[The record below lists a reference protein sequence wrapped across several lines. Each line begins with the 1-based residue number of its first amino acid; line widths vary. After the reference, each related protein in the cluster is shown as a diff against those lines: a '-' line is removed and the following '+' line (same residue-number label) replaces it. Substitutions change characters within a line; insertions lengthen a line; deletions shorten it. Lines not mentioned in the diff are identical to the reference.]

1 MLQAMFSSISSIK
14 AHQVRMGVVAN
25 NIANINT
32 TGFKSGRVNF
42 QEMLSQTL
50 RGASRPMEAGVG
62 GINPM
67 QIGLGTQVG
76 SVDTIL
82 EQGSLQATNRVT
94 DLAIQGNGFF
104 VVSSGKRVAFT
115 RDGNFDIDANGTLV
129 HKATGEKL
137 VGWMPNA
144 DGNIDITEP
153 LDANSVIVIPVGR
166 TIAGQATSQ
175 ILFKGN
181 LALDGTSW
189 TTSIMAYDAVGAPID
204 LRLRF
209 SRDTNDPP
217 DTPWTVSYSIDRGA
231 NWHPTSN
238 AVTFDQYGR
247 INEGANQNI
256 TFPPPNSGAPEMTIS
271 IDLSRITQL
280 ATSSTVEPIAQ
291 NGYPPGT
298 LEQLIVS
305 PDGTVNGVFSNGL
318 NLPIARVA
326 LAVFNNPAGL
336 ERAGN
341 NLFRESANSGAANIG
356 TAQTGGR
363 GSISSGYL
371 EMSNA
376 DIGNEFTNLIVT
388 QRGFQANT
396 RIVSTV
402 DEMLQDVL
410 QMKR

>member
-1 MLQAMFSSISSIK
+1 MFQAMFSSISSIK
-14 AHQVRMGVVAN
+14 AHQVRMGVVGN

-32 TGFKSGRVNF
+32 TGFKSGRVTF

-50 RGASRPMEAGVG
+50 RGASRPTEG
-62 GINPM
+62 GLGGTNPM
-67 QIGLGTQVG
+67 QVGLGTQVG
-76 SVDTIL
+76 SIDTIL

-104 VVSSGKRVAFT
+104 VVSNGKRVAFT

-137 VGWMPNA
+137 VGWMPEAN
-144 DGNIDITEP
+144 GNIDITKP
-153 LDANSVIVIPVGR
+153 LGASSVIVIPVGK
-166 TIAGQATSQ
+166 TIAGQASTSAS
-175 ILFKGN
+175 FKGN

-189 TTSIMAYDAVGAPID
+189 TTSVILYDAVGAPVD

-209 SRDTNDPP
+209 SRSTSEPP
-217 DTPWTVSYSIDRGA
+217 STPWTLSYSVDGGIT
-231 NWHPTSN
+231 WVPTAD
-238 AVTFDQYGR
+238 AVEFDQYGR
-247 INEGANQNI
+247 ITSGANQTI
-256 TFPPPNSGAPEMTIS
+256 TFTPPDSGAPDMTVS

-298 LEQLIVS
+298 LEQLTVS
-305 PDGTVNGVFSNGL
+305 PDGTINGVFSNGL
-318 NLPIARVA
+318 NLPVARVA
-326 LAVFNNPAGL
+326 MAVFNNPGGL

-341 NLFRESANSGAANIG
+341 NLFRESVNSGVANIG

>member
-14 AHQVRMGVVAN
+14 AHQVRMGVIGN
-25 NIANINT
+25 NIANVNT
-32 TGFKSGRVNF
+32 TAFKAGRVTF

-50 RGASRPMEAGVG
+50 RGATRPSAGLG
-62 GINPM
+62 GTNPM

-76 SVDTIL
+76 SIDIVL

-104 VVSSGKRVAFT
+104 AVSNGRRMAFT

-137 VGWMPNA
+137 IGWMPDA
-144 DGNIDITEP
+144 TGNIDTTVLLGP
-153 LDANSVIVIPVGR
+153 QSVITIPVGK
-166 TIAGQATSQ
+166 TVAGQATTSAS
-175 ILFKGN
+175 FKGN
-181 LALDGTSW
+181 LALDGNSW
-189 TTSIMAYDAVGAPID
+189 TTSMMVYDAVGASHD

-209 SRDTNDPP
+209 TRVSGSEWQLQYEVDNGVP
-217 DTPWTVSYSIDRGA
+217 TVVGNVVFD
-231 NWHPTSN
+231 SN
-238 AVTFDQYGR
+238 GR
-247 INEGANQNI
+247 IISGASPPI
-256 TFPPPNSGAPEMTIS
+256 TFTPGNGSPNVSLTL
-271 IDLSRITQL
+271 DLSRLTQL
-280 ATSSTVEPIAQ
+280 STNSTVELIAQ
-291 NGYPPGT
+291 DGYPPGT
-298 LEQLIVS
+298 LEQLTVT
-305 PDGTVNGVFSNGL
+305 PDGVINGVFSNGL

-326 LAVFNNPAGL
+326 LAVFNNPGGL
-336 ERAGN
+336 ERAGS
-341 NLFRESANSGAANIG
+341 NLFRESVNSGVANIG
-356 TAQTGGR
+356 PAQTGRR
-363 GSISSGYL
+363 GSISTGYL

-402 DEMLQDVL
+402 DEMMQDVL

>member
-14 AHQVRMGVVAN
+14 AHQVRMGVVGN

-50 RGASRPMEAGVG
+50 RGATRPVEG
-62 GINPM
+62 GMGGTNPM

-76 SVDTIL
+76 SIDTIL

-94 DLAIQGNGFF
+94 DMAIQGNGFF
-104 VVSSGKRVAFT
+104 VVSNNRRVAFT

-137 VGWMPNA
+137 VGWMPKA
-144 DGNIDITEP
+144 DGTIDVTEP
-153 LDANSVIVIPVGR
+153 LGPHSFITIPVGK
-166 TIAGQATSQ
+166 TVAGQATTSA
-175 ILFKGN
+175 LFKGN
-181 LALDGTSW
+181 LELSGTSW
-189 TTSIMAYDAVGAPID
+189 TTSVMVYDAVGASHE

-209 SRDTNDPP
+209 SRPTADPP
-217 DTPWTVSYSIDRGA
+217 NTPWQLQYSLDGG
-231 NWHPTSN
+231 TSWTLVGN
-238 AVTFDQYGR
+238 VEFDTSGR
-247 INEGANQNI
+247 IINGANQTI
-256 TFPPPNSGAPEMTIS
+256 TFTPPGTGAPDVS
-271 IDLSRITQL
+271 INLDLSRITQL
-280 ATSSTVEPIAQ
+280 ATYSTVEPISQ

-298 LEQLIVS
+298 LEQLTIS
-305 PDGTVNGVFSNGL
+305 PDGVINGVFSNGL

-336 ERAGN
+336 ERTGN
-341 NLFRESANSGAANIG
+341 NLFRESANSGVANIG

-363 GSISSGYL
+363 GTISAGYL

-376 DIGNEFTNLIVT
+376 DIGNEFTNLIIT

-402 DEMLQDVL
+402 DELLQDVL

>member
-14 AHQVRMGVVAN
+14 AHQVRMGVVGN

-32 TGFKSGRVNF
+32 TGFKSGRVTF

-50 RGASRPMEAGVG
+50 RGATRPTEG
-62 GINPM
+62 GLGGTNPM

-76 SVDTIL
+76 SIDTIL

-104 VVSSGKRVAFT
+104 VVSNGRRIAFT
-115 RDGNFDIDANGTLV
+115 RDGNFDIDATGTLV

-144 DGNIDITEP
+144 AGEIDITEP
-153 LDANSVIVIPVGR
+153 LGPGSIITIPVGK
-166 TIAGQATSQ
+166 TIAGQATTEAS
-175 ILFKGN
+175 FKGN
-181 LALDGTSW
+181 LALDGTRW
-189 TTSIMAYDAVGAPID
+189 TTSVLVYDAVGAPHDVRIT
-204 LRLRF
+204 F
-209 SRDTNDPP
+209 SRAQAGDPWQV
-217 DTPWTVSYSIDRGA
+217 DYTVDGSS
-231 NWHPTSN
+231 
-238 AVTFDQYGR
+238 AVTAGTIEFDGNGR
-247 INEGANQNI
+247 VIAGAALPVSFTPTNGSPDVNI
-256 TFPPPNSGAPEMTIS
+256 TLDF
-271 IDLSRITQL
+271 SRLTQL
-280 ATSSTVEPIAQ
+280 ATGSTVEPIAQ
-291 NGYPPGT
+291 NGYSPGT
-298 LEQLIVS
+298 LEQLTVS
-305 PDGTVNGVFSNGL
+305 PDGVVNGVFSNGL

-326 LAVFNNPAGL
+326 LAVFNNPGGL
-336 ERAGN
+336 ERTGN
-341 NLFRESANSGAANIG
+341 NLFRESANSGVANIG

-363 GSISSGYL
+363 GTISSGYL

-396 RIVSTV
+396 RIVSVV
-402 DEMLQDVL
+402 DEMLVDVL

>member
-14 AHQVRMGVVAN
+14 AHQVRMGVVGN
-25 NIANINT
+25 NIANVNT
-32 TGFKSGRVNF
+32 TAFKAGRVTF

-50 RGASRPMEAGVG
+50 RGATRPSG
-62 GINPM
+62 GLGGTNAM
-67 QIGLGTQVG
+67 QVGLGTQVG
-76 SVDTIL
+76 SIDTIL

-104 VVSSGKRVAFT
+104 ALSNGKRIAFT

-137 VGWMPNA
+137 VGWMPDA
-144 DGNIDITEP
+144 TGAIDTTVP
-153 LDANSVIVIPVGR
+153 LGPQSVITIPVGK
-166 TIAGQATSQ
+166 TVAGQATTGAS
-175 ILFKGN
+175 FKGN

-189 TTSIMAYDAVGAPID
+189 TTSVMVYDAVGASHE
-204 LRLRF
+204 LRLQFTRA
-209 SRDTNDPP
+209 DTSSPWQLYYSVDGGAS
-217 DTPWTVSYSIDRGA
+217 TPAGA
-231 NWHPTSN
+231 VAFDGNGRIISGASQT
-238 AVTFDQYGR
+238 VTFTPT
-247 INEGANQNI
+247 N
-256 TFPPPNSGAPEMTIS
+256 GAPEVS
-271 IDLSRITQL
+271 ITVDLSRITQL
-280 ATSSTVEPIAQ
+280 ATNSTVEPITQ

-298 LEQLIVS
+298 LEQLTIS
-305 PDGTVNGVFSNGL
+305 PDGIINGVFSNGL

-326 LAVFNNPAGL
+326 LAVFNNPGGL

-341 NLFRESANSGAANIG
+341 NLFRESANSGVANIG

>member
-14 AHQVRMGVVAN
+14 AHQVRMGVIGN

-32 TGFKSGRVNF
+32 TGFKAGRVNF

-50 RGASRPMEAGVG
+50 RGATRPVEG
-62 GINPM
+62 GMGGTNPM

-76 SVDTIL
+76 SIDTIL

-104 VVSSGKRVAFT
+104 VVSNGKRVAFT

-144 DGNIDITEP
+144 EGAIDTTEP
-153 LDANSVIVIPVGR
+153 LGAASVIVIPVGK
-166 TIAGQATSQ
+166 TVAGQATSSAS
-175 ILFKGN
+175 FKGN
-181 LALDGTSW
+181 LQLDGTSW
-189 TTSIMAYDAVGAPID
+189 TTSVLLYDAVGAPVD
-204 LRLRF
+204 LRLQFTR
-209 SRDTNDPP
+209 STSSPP
-217 DTPWTVSYSIDRGA
+217 STPWELRYSLDGGSSWTPVGSVEFDAKGHIINGA
-231 NWHPTSN
+231 SQT
-238 AVTFDQYGR
+238 VTF
-247 INEGANQNI
+247 
-256 TFPPPNSGAPEMTIS
+256 TPPGSGAPDMTVT

-280 ATSSTVEPIAQ
+280 ATGSTVEPIAQ

-298 LEQLIVS
+298 LEQLTVS
-305 PDGTVNGVFSNGL
+305 PDGVINGVFSNGL

-326 LAVFNNPAGL
+326 LAVFNNPSGL

-341 NLFRESANSGAANIG
+341 NLFRESANSGVANIG

-376 DIGNEFTNLIVT
+376 DIGSEFTNLIVT

-402 DEMLQDVL
+402 DEMMQDVL